1 MGDNFFGWAVTDKD
15 RISFCGF
22 GCAGLEECKAAAP
35 LKLSRFTRQALG
47 DIARI
52 ADHYDREKDGLGD
65 EFVERVDDRI
75 EANPE
80 GYTLAFRQLR
90 RCNLR
95 KFP

>member
-1 MGDNFFGWAVTDKD
+1 
-15 RISFCGF
+15 
-22 GCAGLEECKAAAP
+22 

-65 EFVERVDDRI
+65 KFIEGMDEAVDRI
-75 EANPE
+75 EANSE
-80 GYTLAFRQLR
+80 GYALAFRQLR

-95 KFP
+95 KFPYALYLVLVRERAAGVIEIYKPDLK

>member
-1 MGDNFFGWAVTDKD
+1 MTDKD

-22 GCAGLEECKAAAP
+22 GCAGAEECKAAAP